1 VSIAI
6 CETNRKNINIFNT
19 IESCITDCV
28 AGFCRENIFNTTPA
42 TQILN
47 RHSNT
52 LLVAYI
58 TGQSSNSAFLAS
70 LMMYVIT
77 PNIAGAEL

>member
-6 CETNRKNINIFNT
+6 CETNRKNIKAFNS
-19 IESCITDCV
+19 IVSCVTDCV
-28 AGFCRENIFNTTPA
+28 ADFCRENIFNSNPA
-42 TQILN
+42 TQNLN

>member
-1 VSIAI
+1 MMFSVDS
-6 CETNRKNINIFNT
+6 
-19 IESCITDCV
+19 
-28 AGFCRENIFNTTPA
+28 
-42 TQILN
+42 
-47 RHSNT
+47 H
-52 LLVAYI
+52 I

>member
-1 VSIAI
+1 MGKNPDSKHRLYRKVS
-6 CETNRKNINIFNT
+6 T
-19 IESCITDCV
+19 I
-28 AGFCRENIFNTTPA
+28 
-42 TQILN
+42 
-47 RHSNT
+47 H
-52 LLVAYI
+52 I

>member
-1 VSIAI
+1 
-6 CETNRKNINIFNT
+6 TNRKNSNIFNA
-19 IESCITDCV
+19 IVACVIDCV
-28 AGFCRENIFNTTPA
+28 ADFCRENIFNTNPA
-42 TQILN
+42 TQNLN

-52 LLVAYI
+52 SMVAYI

>member
-6 CETNRKNINIFNT
+6 CETNRKKSNTFNV
-19 IESCITDCV
+19 ISACVIDCV
-28 AGFCRENIFNTTPA
+28 AGFCRENIFNTNPA

-47 RHSNT
+47 RHSNK